1 MALYDFSSAKRA
13 AESGIINLDG
23 ASSQPLGK
31 TLFTSA
37 AGGHESAANLIERHY
52 NEKE

>member
-1 MALYDFSSAKRA
+1 MALYDYSNVKRA

-31 TLFTSA
+31 VLFSNGT
-37 AGGHESAANLIERHY
+37 GGHEAAARLIERHY